1 MNGCRD
7 RILAVQALSSSILL
21 QIKRNKDN
29 YYRKQNKTL
38 ENERLFGG
46 S

>member
-21 QIKRNKDN
+21 QIKNKDN